1 MLRSNLCGCND
12 ANILV
17 EGAIIV
23 SGKNAYACDKHL
35 ILTNCT
41 TFTSSICEITQQTSR
56 WWPIYYLE
64 ITNI

>member
-56 WWPIYYLE
+56 
-64 ITNI
+64 